1 MKSSNHD
8 DTFYMKYAIRLASR
22 NIGLTG
28 ENPSVACLLVCD
40 GKIISQGITEKG
52 GSPHAEFIALSK
64 LTNIPPKTIAYV
76 TLEPCSF
83 VGKNPS
89 CASLLIDRGISK
101 VVIATKDP
109 NPLVNGVGIEILEKK
124 GLNVIVGLEELS
136 AKENIYGFEQKILGS
151 YPEVNIKVAS
161 YQNGITIPDQK
172 EPWITNSLSRSYGHI
187 LRSNHD
193 VIIVGV
199 NTVKID
205 NPNLDCRLPGMIDR
219 SPIKVIIDTN
229 LTTPLNCSLVK
240 NANKNGLIIFTSE
253 LNNNNN
259 FIKFLDRGV
268 EVIRVDTDEDG
279 LLNVKSVLD
288 TLREKGFNR
297 ILVEGGSTLSSS
309 FLSNNLVNFVYW
321 FKSDNQKNDK
331 KPISNGDKTI
341 NKIIKSSK
349 FKIKDSISLKSD
361 SLKIFK
367 SV

>member
-8 DTFYMKYAIRLASR
+8 DTFYMKYAIRLARR

-40 GKIISQGITEKG
+40 GKIISHGITEKG

-109 NPLVNGVGIEILEKK
+109 NPLVNGVGIEIMEKK

-161 YQNGITIPDQK
+161 YQDGITIPDQK

-229 LTTPLNCSLVK
+229 LTTPLNFSLHQNFPNPFNPVTSLRYDLPEEGIVNITIYDMMGRIVK
-240 NANKNGLIIFTSE
+240 T
-253 LNNNNN
+253 
-259 FIKFLDRGV
+259 
-268 EVIRVDTDEDG
+268 
-279 LLNVKSVLD
+279 
-288 TLREKGFNR
+288 
-297 ILVEGGSTLSSS
+297 
-309 FLSNNLVNFVYW
+309 LVNSAQTAGY
-321 FKSDNQKNDK
+321 KSTQWNATNDRNESVSAGLYLYTIQIGEFRQTK
-331 KPISNGDKTI
+331 KMVL
-341 NKIIKSSK
+341 
-349 FKIKDSISLKSD
+349 LK
-361 SLKIFK
+361 
-367 SV
+367 

>member
-40 GKIISQGITEKG
+40 GKIISHGITEKG

-136 AKENIYGFEQKILGS
+136 AKENIYGFEQKI
-151 YPEVNIKVAS
+151 KV
-161 YQNGITIPDQK
+161 
-172 EPWITNSLSRSYGHI
+172 
-187 LRSNHD
+187 
-193 VIIVGV
+193 
-199 NTVKID
+199 
-205 NPNLDCRLPGMIDR
+205 
-219 SPIKVIIDTN
+219 
-229 LTTPLNCSLVK
+229 
-240 NANKNGLIIFTSE
+240 
-253 LNNNNN
+253 
-259 FIKFLDRGV
+259 
-268 EVIRVDTDEDG
+268 
-279 LLNVKSVLD
+279 
-288 TLREKGFNR
+288 
-297 ILVEGGSTLSSS
+297 
-309 FLSNNLVNFVYW
+309 
-321 FKSDNQKNDK
+321 
-331 KPISNGDKTI
+331 
-341 NKIIKSSK
+341 
-349 FKIKDSISLKSD
+349 
-361 SLKIFK
+361 
-367 SV
+367 